1 MEINSYEALV
11 ELVAQCVDFVPAKQ
25 EVPTW
30 TNNHKHI
37 VAKRAAGEDVDN
49 PVRIEWTADWTICGM
64 TNADFVKSIGREGA
78 ELRVWAVSAKTKKAV
93 ADQVH
98 ERIVLELA
106 DCFWGVIGYGF
117 SHDEDL
123 AETILKALTEFASK
137 KEGK

>member
-1 MEINSYEALV
+1 METITQEALV

-37 VAKRAAGEDVDN
+37 VEKRRAGEDVDN
-49 PVRIEWTADWTICGM
+49 PVRVEWTAHWTICGM
-64 TNADFVKSIGREGA
+64 SDSAFVESLGGEG
-78 ELRVWAVSAKTKKAV
+78 ELIIWQVASKTKKGV
-93 ADQVH
+93 AEQVH

-106 DCFWGVIGYGF
+106 STFYEFVDYGF
-117 SHDEDL
+117 GRDEEL
-123 AETILKALTEFASK
+123 ADKILKALTEFASK